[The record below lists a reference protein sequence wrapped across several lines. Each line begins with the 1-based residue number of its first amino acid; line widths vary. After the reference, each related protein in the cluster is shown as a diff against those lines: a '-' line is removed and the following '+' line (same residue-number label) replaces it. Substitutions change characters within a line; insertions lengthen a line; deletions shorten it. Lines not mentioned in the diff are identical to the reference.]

1 MSKTLQWPPV
11 AWRKKFQLFGMSQ
24 VLTGGRVYTQ
34 KVHAG
39 GNGRKG
45 LLIKVQAGPEEAAG
59 DGGAP
64 GAADSGNPQSSLE
77 EEEEQGMGRWVTR

>member
-1 MSKTLQWPPV
+1 
-11 AWRKKFQLFGMSQ
+11 MSQ

-34 KVHAG
+34 KVRAG

-64 GAADSGNPQSSLE
+64 SAADSGNPQSSLE